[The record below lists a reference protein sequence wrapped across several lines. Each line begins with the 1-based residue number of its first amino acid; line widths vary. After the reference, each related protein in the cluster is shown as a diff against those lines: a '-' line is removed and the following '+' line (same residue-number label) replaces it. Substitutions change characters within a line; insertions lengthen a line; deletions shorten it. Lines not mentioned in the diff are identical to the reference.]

1 MKVKVFTYSLVGLI
15 GIVASV
21 FLSIR
26 LVNFI
31 VDYTKGIYPA
41 GVNQNQTILAIILI
55 IVFLLLM
62 IMVIVRSVYEIYLTI
77 QKSKSN

>member
-1 MKVKVFTYSLVGLI
+1 MKVKIITYSLVGVI
-15 GIVASV
+15 GIIASV

-31 VDYTKGIYPA
+31 IDYVNGIYPA

-55 IVFLLLM
+55 VVFLLLM
-62 IMVIVRSVYEIYLTI
+62 ILVIIRSVYEIYLVI